1 MDSGREMSI
10 GQRIAMYRK
19 ARGLT
24 QEGLAMR
31 LNRSKSWV
39 TKVERGE
46 RPLDSITT
54 ILQVARA
61 LSVEVQKLTGRP
73 YFPDPGERDAK
84 SEGLY
89 PLRRVLMR
97 YDAIHNAAHGIS
109 DGPPLPIAD
118 LRREAERV
126 RQLYN
131 QAPNNFSAVVPFL
144 PTLIGQAQLAA
155 RQASEPDR
163 GAAYAVLANLCRLAG
178 LELRQY
184 GDMDLGWIAA
194 DRALLAAGQS
204 GNDLLV
210 ASCAASMTVQLMVQ
224 GQPEEAVGLA
234 MDSAAALHPH
244 VEKNKSPASLAIWG
258 ALHLYAAQAAARADD
273 PKESRRLLDV
283 ATAAADELGADR
295 EEYWL
300 FFGPTNVGIQEA
312 GILVDL
318 TEPAA
323 ALRRGAA
330 VDPNR
335 LPSVN
340 RRCYHHLHAA
350 RAYGLRRQDRGAVRE
365 LLAAEQVAP
374 ELVRWDPMA
383 RELVRA
389 MLERERR
396 SLNPNLRG
404 LAGRLGMLV

>member
-1 MDSGREMSI
+1 MDSGREMPI

-19 ARGLT
+19 ARGLS
-24 QEGLAMR
+24 QDGLAMR

-39 TKVERGE
+39 TKIERGE

-54 ILQVARA
+54 ILQLARA
-61 LSVEVQKLTGRP
+61 LGVEVQRLTGRP
-73 YFPDPGERDAK
+73 YFPEPGERGAK
-84 SEGLY
+84 SERLY
-89 PLRRVLMR
+89 SLRRVLMR
-97 YDAIHNAAHGIS
+97 NDAIHNAAHGMS
-109 DGPPLPIAD
+109 DGLPPPVVD
-118 LRREAERV
+118 LRREAKRA

-131 QAPNNFSAVVPFL
+131 RSPNNFSAVVPFL
-144 PTLIGQAQLAA
+144 PPLIGQAQLAA
-155 RQASEPDR
+155 RQASENER
-163 GAAYAVLANLCRLAG
+163 GVAYAVLANLCRLAG

-204 GNDLLV
+204 GDDLLV

-224 GQPEEAVGLA
+224 GQPEEAVALA
-234 MDSAAALHPH
+234 MDSASALHPH
-244 VEKNKSPASLAIWG
+244 LERYESPAPLAIWG

-273 PKESRRLLDV
+273 SKESRRLLEV

-318 TEPAA
+318 TEPVE
-323 ALRRGAA
+323 ALRRAAA

-340 RRCYHHLHAA
+340 RRCYYHLHAA

-365 LLAAEQVAP
+365 LVAAERVAP
-374 ELVRWDPMA
+374 ELVRWDPLA

-404 LAGRLGMLV
+404 LAGRLGMLA